1 MKHTCVAAFVLLLG
15 SSPVGA
21 QSFVDT
27 NNVWSI
33 VECLNLGPCHS
44 FTYRFIGDTILEG
57 QSYRKLYMSYSSDM
71 SEATLAL
78 CMREDAE
85 HVVYGYQD
93 TSEFI
98 YYDMDL
104 AIGDSITVGTNHC
117 PAGIQYVVL
126 SMDTL
131 TLLNGEQRR
140 RWQLYSDIGVSD
152 EWIEGVGSIHGP
164 FSFETTHCTVDL
176 FWSLN
181 CFTQTDTL
189 KYQAYP
195 SCDYNTLS
203 IVEDLEARVVRATP
217 NPFQDA
223 FRVNSEEP
231 CPDGRIQVCDA
242 LGRCI
247 MSASGD
253 LFSGLY
259 LDGSLLLQ
267 GMYHV
272 HCFCGSEP
280 LMVVRAVKQ

>member
-117 PAGIQYVVL
+117 P
-126 SMDTL
+126 
-131 TLLNGEQRR
+131 
-140 RWQLYSDIGVSD
+140 
-152 EWIEGVGSIHGP
+152 
-164 FSFETTHCTVDL
+164 
-176 FWSLN
+176 
-181 CFTQTDTL
+181 
-189 KYQAYP
+189 
-195 SCDYNTLS
+195 
-203 IVEDLEARVVRATP
+203 
-217 NPFQDA
+217 
-223 FRVNSEEP
+223 
-231 CPDGRIQVCDA
+231 
-242 LGRCI
+242 RC
-247 MSASGD
+247 
-253 LFSGLY
+253 
-259 LDGSLLLQ
+259 
-267 GMYHV
+267 V
-272 HCFCGSEP
+272 
-280 LMVVRAVKQ
+280 